1 MGETVTVTRRTAGSV
16 DDYGNPTYS
25 TTTVTFN
32 NCLVGWGSTDEPALA
47 DENPVSTQMTLYMPA
62 GSVIEDGDIF
72 NIRGDMFV
80 KDGFAQQWISML
92 NVAKGV
98 VVILRRHDG

>member
-1 MGETVTVTRRTAGSV
+1 MGETVTVTRRVAVSF

-25 TTTVTFN
+25 TSTVSFP

-47 DENPVSTQMTLYMPA
+47 DQNPVATQMTLYMPA
-62 GSVIEDGDIF
+62 GSVIEDGDVF
-72 NIRGDMFV
+72 TVRGEQFV
-80 KDGFAQQWISML
+80 KDGFAQSWVSML

-98 VVILRRHDG
+98 VVVLRRHDG